1 MTTYIYSYGRTP
13 FGKFG
18 GGLSAVPAVELGAHV
33 LRSLLEKTGVD
44 PKAIDYVLMGMV
56 VQAGAGQI
64 PSRQASMGA
73 GLPPEVPSDTIN
85 KVCASGLRAAYY
97 GHLLIGTGE
106 AELVLAGGME
116 SMSQAPYALPRAR
129 FGYRMGNG
137 EVVDLVIQD
146 GLFCS
151 FGQCHMGV
159 YGSQVAKE
167 FGITR
172 EAQDEWALRS
182 HQRAWEATTSGR
194 FAEEIFPLEIPGPKG
209 TRTLLERDEA
219 IRPDTSLEKLA
230 ALKPAFEADGTVTA
244 GNAPGLSDGAAGLLL
259 GSERAGEAWGLVPL
273 ARIVATGQ
281 VSAEPPYLHTVPW
294 LAAERALQKA
304 GLKVEDI
311 ALWEINEAFA
321 AVTLTSM
328 KLGEIPP
335 DRVNVHGGAVALGHP
350 IGASGARIL
359 GTLALEL
366 KKRGGGYG
374 MAAICSGGGQGEAM
388 LIHVEG

>member
-1 MTTYIYSYGRTP
+1 MTYIYAYGRTP

-18 GGLSAVPAVELGAHV
+18 GSLATVPAVELGAHV
-33 LRSLLEKTGVD
+33 LRSLLGKTEVD

-73 GLPPEVPSDTIN
+73 GMPPEVPSDTIN
-85 KVCASGLRAAYY
+85 KVCASGLRAVYY
-97 GHLLIGTGE
+97 GHLMIGAGE
-106 AELVLAGGME
+106 ARLILAGGME

-137 EVVDLVIQD
+137 ELLDLVIHD

-159 YGSQVAKE
+159 YGSRVAKE

-182 HQRAWEATTSGR
+182 HQRAWAAREAGR
-194 FAEEIFPLEIPGPKG
+194 LAEEIFPVEVAGPKG
-209 TRTLLERDEA
+209 GRTLVEHDEA

-230 ALKPAFEADGTVTA
+230 ALKPAFEPDGTVTA
-244 GNAPGLSDGAAGLLL
+244 GNAPGLSDGAAALLL
-259 GSERAGEAWGLVPL
+259 GNEEVGKALGLKPL

-294 LAAERALQKA
+294 LSAQQALQKA

-311 ALWEINEAFA
+311 HLWEINEAFA
-321 AVTLTSM
+321 AVTLTSI
-328 KLGEIPP
+328 KLGGIDPE
-335 DRVNVHGGAVALGHP
+335 RVNVNGGAVALGHP

-366 KKRGGGYG
+366 QKRGGGYG
-374 MAAICSGGGQGEAM
+374 VAAICSGGGQGEAV
-388 LIHVEG
+388 IIRAEG